1 MPTNL
6 KATHTNGQRSTK
18 RWRLYVT
25 LVVCSA
31 LPLVLFLYTADRWL
45 RKAYTHNLLQVTGPA
60 AGQAADALTQPL
72 ANAKGSLEALAADPA
87 LRDAWKH
94 HDTPRLIAILR
105 TAHELK
111 RDVASFAIYDSSG
124 RLRAGYPA
132 SFARTDLNSAPPG
145 WFTRAKQTGSAY
157 VSGVAMDAGDGPGIT
172 VAAPLDAEHPIAVI
186 SATYRIATLKS
197 WMSAVAP
204 STMKWISVVDQNGVV
219 LAGAPL
225 GPSGAVLDLSSHPE
239 VKQVL
244 AGKDGTEFLWL
255 GGKRTLV
262 TRHPLPS
269 LGWGVL
275 VEIPVTEID
284 NAIWKLEKPIGFIA
298 LAFIGFALVVGV
310 AVAFLYRRL
319 RESEEQTRQ
328 IVTASIDAFVAIDQK
343 GAITEW
349 NPKAEELFGWPRG
362 EAIGQT
368 LHSTIIPPQYR
379 EAHLRGLRHLLAT
392 GEGPILNKRIEL
404 AALDQDG
411 HEFPVE
417 LSITR
422 VHRGGKVSFNAFLH
436 DITKRKQAE
445 EQIGSLNVEL
455 SSRIAQLEERNKAL
469 EAFSYS
475 VSHDVRAPLRHIAGL
490 AQILHEDYAQQLSA
504 GGLDYLGRIHENVV
518 RMQRLVDDLLRFA
531 RLGAQGL
538 ALQHTDLNEVVHE
551 VIASLENE
559 IAGRQV
565 TFDVSPLPHIDCD
578 RGLVRQVF
586 WNLLANAVK
595 FASIRDHAVISVGI
609 SSQDGEEVLFVRDN
623 GIGFDMNHAGQLFG
637 AFQRLHLHDEF
648 EGTGVGL
655 ATVQNIISK
664 HQGRIW
670 AHAELDR
677 GATFFFSLWPR
688 QASDRLPLVAHGV

>member
-1 MPTNL
+1 
-6 KATHTNGQRSTK
+6 
-18 RWRLYVT
+18 
-25 LVVCSA
+25 
-31 LPLVLFLYTADRWL
+31 LYTADHWL
-45 RKAYTHNLLQVTGPA
+45 RKAYTDNLLQQVGPA
-60 AGQAADALTQPL
+60 ADQAANALTEPL
-72 ANAKGSLEALAADPA
+72 ANATGTLEAFAADPD
-87 LRDAWKH
+87 LLDAWMH
-94 HDTPRLIAILR
+94 NDTRHLTAILR
-105 TAHELK
+105 MAHALK
-111 RDVASFAIYDSSG
+111 GDVASFAIYDSRG
-124 RLRAGYPA
+124 RLRARYPVSSA
-132 SFARTDLNSAPPG
+132 PTDLNPAPPD
-145 WFTRAKQTGSAY
+145 WFMRAMQTGRAY
-157 VSGVAMDAGDGPGIT
+157 VSGVTPDTGDGPGIT
-172 VAAPLDAEHPIAVI
+172 LAVPMNPEHPIAVI
-186 SATYRIATLKS
+186 SATYRVSALKS
-197 WMSAVAP
+197 RMSAVAP
-204 STMKWISVVDQNGVV
+204 SAMKWISILDQNGVI

-225 GPSGAVLDLSSHPE
+225 DPSGAVLDLRSHPE

-255 GGKRTLV
+255 GGRRTLV
-262 TRHPLPS
+262 TRHPLSS
-269 LGWGVL
+269 LGWGLL

-284 NAIWKLEKPIGFIA
+284 NAIWKLEKPIGLVA
-298 LAFIGFALVVGV
+298 LGFVGFALVIGI
-310 AVAFLYRRL
+310 AIASLYRRL

-349 NPKAEELFGWPRG
+349 NPKAEELFGWPRA

-392 GEGPILNKRIEL
+392 GEGPVLNKRIEL
-404 AALDQDG
+404 SALDQDG
-411 HEFPVE
+411 HQFPVE

-422 VHRGGKVSFNAFLH
+422 VHRGGKMSFNAFLH

-455 SSRIAQLEERNKAL
+455 SSQIAQLEERNKAL

-490 AQILHEDYAQQLSA
+490 AQILQEDYTQQLSV
-504 GGLDYLGRIHENVV
+504 GGLDYLSRIHENVV

-538 ALQHTDLNEVVHE
+538 ALQHTNLNEVVHE

-559 IAGRQV
+559 TAGRQV

-578 RGLVRQVF
+578 RGLVAQVF

-595 FASIRDHAVISVGI
+595 FAGGRDHALISVGI

-623 GIGFDMNHAGQLFG
+623 GVGFDMNDAGQLFG
-637 AFQRLHLHDEF
+637 AFQRLRLHDEF

-670 AHAELDR
+670 AHAELNR
-677 GATFFFSLWPR
+677 GATFFFRLWPR
-688 QASDRLPLVAHGV
+688 QAVDTIPLAAHGA